1 MARNHAAEQLFDFF
15 YGELKNLDN
24 YDLECMICEYLVA
37 YYEINGRK
45 AQRNANILTFPEL
58 GITLAPSIGQR
69 NNQSVLLRFEVSSE
83 KWDKTVVENS
93 AGMGSNQPESLS
105 NAMES
110 FTSAFLDGLLLM
122 AEGGTCYERFDSY
135 FAGHTHSWQVW
146 LSDLVSIG
154 EAPDIEEAQYYW
166 EQLQDLIAERLG
178 NQRFCVVKIFAS
190 RSFGSVTCECRIDGI
205 ISYELTEILEA
216 MTRMWPTERFGSHKM
231 FFFISQSPDT
241 FIEGHNFSREYQ
253 KELDYLVNVVL
264 RLYGQYCGPGEVE
277 QLPDVINNLVE
288 DHTLAE
294 ELCMLLPELCAQRKF
309 AELSFSDAIALA
321 IGRHDSPVLVFT
333 HQMTDYMPICQAL
346 DKVLGKGTMP
356 EDIKVAFDVC
366 AQSSTIFK
374 TITDI
379 LAKNPKAHLTDIK
392 NLTLL
397 LSASEAF
404 VLR

>member
-15 YGELKNLDN
+15 DGELKNLDN

-146 LSDLVSIG
+146 LLS
-154 EAPDIEEAQYYW
+154 
-166 EQLQDLIAERLG
+166 LIH
-178 NQRFCVVKIFAS
+178 I
-190 RSFGSVTCECRIDGI
+190 
-205 ISYELTEILEA
+205 
-216 MTRMWPTERFGSHKM
+216 
-231 FFFISQSPDT
+231 
-241 FIEGHNFSREYQ
+241 
-253 KELDYLVNVVL
+253 
-264 RLYGQYCGPGEVE
+264 
-277 QLPDVINNLVE
+277 
-288 DHTLAE
+288 
-294 ELCMLLPELCAQRKF
+294 
-309 AELSFSDAIALA
+309 
-321 IGRHDSPVLVFT
+321 
-333 HQMTDYMPICQAL
+333 
-346 DKVLGKGTMP
+346 
-356 EDIKVAFDVC
+356 
-366 AQSSTIFK
+366 
-374 TITDI
+374 
-379 LAKNPKAHLTDIK
+379 
-392 NLTLL
+392 
-397 LSASEAF
+397 
-404 VLR
+404 